1 MKSSSTGDSSV
12 TVLTEIINVY
22 FSAARLLGAQT
33 TSHKT
38 PRPQNVL
45 KVGSDFSRFYHSW
58 HPHITETFL
67 DKSKAQRGDQVS
79 RPYLWFENFIA
90 TDLEFSYFDRKH
102 KNIIKYY
109 LNIYT
114 SASAWYLHVYRNI
127 FDFCPTVKVT
137 MRHSLISTEAGLS
150 FVTIVPSELWIQP
163 SENAVSELS
172 EPLNVVNMQCVCG
185 NVAMY
190 DLRWA
195 ERWAPDWNKREV
207 IMCDVATC
215 HVSLPPDTCI
225 CCPVTDT
232 HNHRPSIRAVAVI
245 VYYEVGISSE
255 C

>member
-1 MKSSSTGDSSV
+1 MIAKTSRTLVWSSTSTGDSSV

-79 RPYLWFENFIA
+79 RPDLWFENFIP
-90 TDLEFSYFDRKH
+90 TDSEFSYFDRKLRKH
-102 KNIIKYY
+102 KNIMKYY

-114 SASAWYLHVYRNI
+114 STSTWYLHVYRNI

-137 MRHSLISTEAGLS
+137 MRHSLISFVAGLS
-150 FVTIVPSELWIQP
+150 FVTIGPSELWIC
-163 SENAVSELS
+163 EYN
-172 EPLNVVNMQCVCG
+172 
-185 NVAMY
+185 
-190 DLRWA
+190 
-195 ERWAPDWNKREV
+195 
-207 IMCDVATC
+207 
-215 HVSLPPDTCI
+215 
-225 CCPVTDT
+225 PVKMLCQ
-232 HNHRPSIRAVAVI
+232 NCQSR
-245 VYYEVGISSE
+245 
-255 C
+255 